1 MFDFR
6 WNHSVEWSKSFA
18 SLCNHTV
25 PFHQP
30 LNLEPTNTTW
40 TTATISIDVVSGRV
54 AGSFQEESCWPI
66 EASIRGTRRLING
79 MRQAK
84 DWSRIS
90 GWHRLYPG
98 RSDIRLGLFIG
109 DTSGTTFDRD
119 TSRTRWHGNIYFL
132 VIYRQYRMRQVHWPL
147 RSKWKTTVV
156 AVRSAR

>member
-1 MFDFR
+1 M
-6 WNHSVEWSKSFA
+6 EWSKSFA
-18 SLCNHTV
+18 SPCNHTV
-25 PFHQP
+25 LFHQP
-30 LNLEPTNTTW
+30 LNLEPANTTW

-119 TSRTRWHGNIYFL
+119 TVTHTVAWQHLFSGYISAIPYETSSLTTSIEVENDRSCRSIC
-132 VIYRQYRMRQVHWPL
+132 PL
-147 RSKWKTTVV
+147 RFQFG
-156 AVRSAR
+156 